1 MQEQPT
7 TEEIFAAHE
16 GGKLAIQ
23 SRMEVS
29 SMRDLA
35 ICYTPGVAEVCE
47 AIAQDPA
54 KARRYTGAGNTV
66 AVITDGT
73 AVLGLG
79 DIGPQASLPV
89 MEGKAQ
95 LFQQF
100 AGLNSFPIVLD
111 THDVDEIVDTVA
123 RIAPSFAA
131 INLEDIA
138 APRCFEIERRLDE
151 RLSIPV
157 MHDDQHGT
165 AVVIYAALRN
175 AARVLDRTLADLR
188 VVISGAGAAGI
199 ACVDMLLDAGI
210 RDIIVL
216 DSQGPIH
223 ADRAGLTPVKQSL
236 AARTNPRNITTNVD
250 DALRDADTFIG
261 LSRGHITE
269 EQVLL
274 MAPDPILFSLA
285 NPTPEIEPEVARR
298 HGGVVA
304 TGRSDMP
311 NQINNV
317 LAFPG
322 IFRGAIDAGATR
334 ITRPM
339 LLAASE
345 AIASLIDAPTVHN
358 IVPEALDPRVAPA
371 VAKAVAEA
379 V

>member
-7 TEEIFAAHE
+7 TDEIFAAHE
-16 GGKLAIQ
+16 GGKLSIQ
-23 SRMEVS
+23 SWMEVNT
-29 SMRDLA
+29 MRDLA

-47 AIAQDPA
+47 AIAQEPA

-66 AVITDGT
+66 AVVTDGT

-79 DIGPQASLPV
+79 DIGPLASLPV

-111 THDVDEIVDTVA
+111 TQDVDEIVDTVV

-138 APRCFEIERRLDE
+138 APRCFEIEHRLDE
-151 RLSIPV
+151 RLNIPV

-175 AARVLDRTLADLR
+175 AARVLDRTLTDLR

-223 ADRAGLTPVKQSL
+223 ADRAGLSPVKQSL
-236 AARTNPRNITTNVD
+236 AARTNPRNIHTTVD
-250 DALRDADTFIG
+250 DALRGADTFIG

-285 NPTPEIEPEVARR
+285 NPTPEIDPEVARR

-322 IFRGAIDAGATR
+322 IFRGALDAGATH

-345 AIASLIDAPTVHN
+345 AIASLIDAPTAHN
-358 IVPEALDPRVAPA
+358 IVPEALDSRVAPA
-371 VAKAVAEA
+371 VAKAVADA

>member
-1 MQEQPT
+1 
-7 TEEIFAAHE
+7 
-16 GGKLAIQ
+16 
-23 SRMEVS
+23 MEVS

-54 KARRYTGAGNTV
+54 QARRYTGAGNTV

-111 THDVDEIVDTVA
+111 TQDVDEIVDTVV

-138 APRCFEIERRLDE
+138 APRCFDIERRLDE
-151 RLSIPV
+151 RLNIPV

-175 AARVLDRTLADLR
+175 AARVLGRTLADLR

-223 ADRAGLTPVKQSL
+223 ADRVGLSPVKQSL
-236 AARTNPRNITTNVD
+236 AARTNPRNIHTTVD

-274 MAPDPILFSLA
+274 MSEAPILFSLA

-345 AIASLIDAPTVHN
+345 AIASLIDAPTAHN
-358 IVPEALDPRVAPA
+358 IVPQALDPRVAPA
-371 VAKAVAEA
+371 VAKAVADA

>member
-1 MQEQPT
+1 
-7 TEEIFAAHE
+7 
-16 GGKLAIQ
+16 
-23 SRMEVS
+23 MEVS

-54 KARRYTGAGNTV
+54 QARRYTGAGNTV
-66 AVITDGT
+66 AVISDGT

-79 DIGPQASLPV
+79 DIGPLASLPV

-111 THDVDEIVDTVA
+111 THDVDEIVDTVV

-151 RLSIPV
+151 RVNIPV

-175 AARVLDRTLADLR
+175 AARVLDRTLTDLR

-223 ADRAGLTPVKQSL
+223 ADRAGLTPIKQSL
-236 AARTNPRNITTNVD
+236 AARTNPRNIHTTVD
-250 DALRDADTFIG
+250 DALRGADTFIG

-269 EQVLL
+269 EQVCL
-274 MAPDPILFSLA
+274 MSEAPILFSLA
-285 NPTPEIEPEVARR
+285 NPTPEIDPEVARR

-345 AIASLIDAPTVHN
+345 AIASLIDAPTAHN
-358 IVPEALDPRVAPA
+358 IVPQALDPRVAPA
-371 VAKAVAEA
+371 VAKAVADA

>member
-1 MQEQPT
+1 MQGQPT
-7 TEEIFAAHE
+7 TEEIFAAHK
-16 GGKLAIQ
+16 GGKLSIQ
-23 SRMEVS
+23 SRMEVNT
-29 SMRDLA
+29 MRDLA

-47 AIAQDPA
+47 AIAQEPA

-66 AVITDGT
+66 AVVTDGT

-79 DIGPQASLPV
+79 DIGPLASLPV

-111 THDVDEIVDTVA
+111 TQDVDEIVDTVV

-138 APRCFEIERRLDE
+138 APRCFDIERRLDE
-151 RLSIPV
+151 RLNIPV

-175 AARVLDRTLADLR
+175 AARVLGRTLADLR

-210 RDIIVL
+210 HDIIVL

-223 ADRAGLTPVKQSL
+223 ADRAGLTPIKQSL
-236 AARTNPRNITTNVD
+236 AARTNPRNIHTTVD
-250 DALRDADTFIG
+250 DALRGADTFIG

-274 MAPDPILFSLA
+274 MAADPILFSLA

-322 IFRGAIDAGATR
+322 IFRGTIDAGATR

-358 IVPEALDPRVAPA
+358 IVPQALDPRVAPA
-371 VAKAVAEA
+371 VAKAVADA

>member
-111 THDVDEIVDTVA
+111 THDVDEIVDTVT

-151 RLSIPV
+151 RLAIPV

-175 AARVLDRTLADLR
+175 AARVLNRTLADLR

-210 RDIIVL
+210 HDIIVL

-236 AARTNPRNITTNVD
+236 AARTNPRNITTSVD

-322 IFRGAIDAGATR
+322 IFRGAIDAGATH

-345 AIASLIDAPTVHN
+345 AIASLIDAPTAHN